1 MKKKLLAMLL
11 AGCMVLS
18 MTACGEKETPAE
30 TTENNGQEETAQIDT
45 SALGTSKLTELGEY
59 QGITYKPMD
68 MTVTDEEIE
77 AGLATLPVVE

>member
-30 TTENNGQEETAQIDT
+30 TTEIMGRK
-45 SALGTSKLTELGEY
+45 KLRRLIPVLLEQVSLSSLEN
-59 QGITYKPMD
+59 IR
-68 MTVTDEEIE
+68 
-77 AGLATLPVVE
+77 GLLTNRWM